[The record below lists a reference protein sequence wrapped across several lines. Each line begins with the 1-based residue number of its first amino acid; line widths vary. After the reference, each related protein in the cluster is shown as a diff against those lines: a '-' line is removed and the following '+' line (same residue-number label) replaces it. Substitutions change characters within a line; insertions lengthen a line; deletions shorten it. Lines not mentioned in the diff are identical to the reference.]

1 MQILHILFTGKP
13 RTGKTTL
20 LKRIVQELPSCGGFY
35 TEEITEKEQRT
46 GFKIITLDGKEAI
59 LAKKGLKSQY
69 TLGGYGIYLSDL
81 ETIGVKA
88 IEKAQDCNEIIVID
102 EIGRMELFSEKFKT
116 SVLNALDS
124 GKRIIGVIHRGDD
137 PFLNAIRKRKDVI
150 VFEIHLQNHTEVY
163 QKVLQLLNV
172 SV

>member
-1 MQILHILFTGKP
+1 M
-13 RTGKTTL
+13 
-20 LKRIVQELPSCGGFY
+20 
-35 TEEITEKEQRT
+35 
-46 GFKIITLDGKEAI
+46 
-59 LAKKGLKSQY
+59 
-69 TLGGYGIYLSDL
+69 

-102 EIGRMELFSEKFKT
+102 EIGKMELFSEKFKT

-124 GKRIIGVIHRGDD
+124 GKRIIGVIHRGDE